1 MEQRRKHPHQHNHM
15 GCGLISLLLAL
26 VLCIGL
32 CVPALASSTAPKKV
46 LARDL
51 LNNTEKTIYDIL
63 SPQIK
68 QVAEFGGSTWF
79 SIPASKF
86 DYSKL
91 SWTKSQLQVASIL
104 NGAELTQEASEAVQE
119 KMTKIFDI
127 IHIVEALVTDFPYD
141 LYWYSNENKHTN
153 DYVVS
158 SDLDRVGVAE
168 GSLKIGLGVLSEY
181 QGNAGE
187 VSQDAIAIVN
197 RAHEKANKIVL
208 KYANQSDYQKL
219 LGYKN
224 EICSLV
230 SYNASLER
238 KNPTRPGG
246 DNIIFVFDGDED
258 TQVVCLGYANAF
270 QYLCNLTHFT
280 SAKIQCR
287 TVSGNLIDGTG
298 SGYHAW
304 NIVTMEDG
312 KNYLVDVTNC
322 DIGDTGSNFLFLK
335 GASGSVASDYQ
346 IPFWTGTISYQYLES
361 GVFSSQ
367 IYSPAELTLSS
378 TDYNMFTDV
387 SADSTFLDAI
397 QWTVVRGITN
407 GTSDTTFSPNNTC
420 TRAQILT
427 FIWRYSGKPE
437 PTVSNPFR
445 DVSTSSYY
453 YKAAVWAYEKGMV
466 SGSNFNGDT
475 PCTRAAAVTSLWI
488 LAGQP
493 QRTYNSQFTDVAG
506 SAQYAKAVAYAVGT
520 GITNGTSSTTF
531 SPDRTCTR
539 SHIVT
544 FLKRYDNANG

>member
-475 PCTRAAAVTSLWI
+475 PCTRAAAVTYLWI